1 MAKTWEIQWVKDWIG
16 MGQGSAPGKIL
27 CNKYTCVQHKFQLVA
42 MSLSFNHKREV
53 VNAQGV
59 EQVAPGPDFFEKKR
73 AQLEAQLNNVRSGT
87 IQKFK
92 QGNCFS
98 FKGDVNQSMM

>member
-59 EQVAPGPDFFEKKR
+59 EQFVVQRHHGGNR
-73 AQLEAQLNNVRSGT
+73 TLSSGVGRGWHCS
-87 IQKFK
+87 K
-92 QGNCFS
+92 QGKIQRS
-98 FKGDVNQSMM
+98 DHVLALS